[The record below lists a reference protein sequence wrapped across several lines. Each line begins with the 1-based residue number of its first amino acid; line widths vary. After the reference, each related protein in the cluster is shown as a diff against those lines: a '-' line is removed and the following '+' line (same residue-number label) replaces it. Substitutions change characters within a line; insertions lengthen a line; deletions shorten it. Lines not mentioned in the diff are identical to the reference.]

1 MSETL
6 RRALRTLCQAAPA
19 GVIVGVLVVFHLVS
33 AEQATALTALLTV
46 VFTFGYNALE
56 DAGVPVPVKRAPSN

>member
-19 GVIVGVLVVFHLVS
+19 GVIVGLLVAFRLVN
-33 AEQATALTALLTV
+33 AEQATALTAVLTV
-46 VFTFGYNALE
+46 AFTFGYNALE
-56 DAGVPVPVKRAPSN
+56 DAGVPVPVKREPTS